1 MQLTV
6 GIGDAKFSD
15 SPDDVLVTFSLGSC
29 IGLVAYDPVLKV
41 GGLVHCLLPLSR
53 MDPERA
59 AVRPEVFAD
68 TGVHMLLHRMVEM
81 GAPLKRL
88 VLKLAGGAAPLKNVT
103 VFQIGRRN
111 VEVCRRLLAKN
122 GLRVAA
128 EDTGGEQSRTV
139 YLYLANGRTVIRS
152 PEGEKEL

>member
-59 AVRPEVFAD
+59 AVRPEA
-68 TGVHMLLHRMVEM
+68 M
-81 GAPLKRL
+81 
-88 VLKLAGGAAPLKNVT
+88 
-103 VFQIGRRN
+103 I
-111 VEVCRRLLAKN
+111 
-122 GLRVAA
+122 
-128 EDTGGEQSRTV
+128 
-139 YLYLANGRTVIRS
+139 I
-152 PEGEKEL
+152 